1 MKKNMLF
8 IVLMVLCLCAL
19 AGCGISSGARSAI
32 TSGDGSKKSDGDEKG
47 KINIDEISYEARSE
61 IKNGDRYVMLSL
73 TNNSDYTLTEFEVKY
88 RVKPDVTEEQ
98 KKSFYKDVADYMELS
113 SDKLKELEESDI
125 SMHAETGKSVDPGVT
140 IDRISCHYFN
150 GYYYLKNMDHFNLV
164 EPDIVTIKY
173 IYGDTIYTVY
183 YDYENK
189 SYSYDSGTEKADEWT
204 TGTYGDKI
212 PKPDAKHISS
222 SRDDEDLFMFKAY
235 GFSLNEFDDYVDQCK
250 KKGYTEN
257 PNSFDGFYT
266 ADSNDGYNVRLNY
279 DENDGSITGI
289 IKKSGDEEQQ

>member
-8 IVLMVLCLCAL
+8 IAVMVVCLCAL
-19 AGCGISSGARSAI
+19 AGCGMSSKQESAGTNNGI
-32 TSGDGSKKSDGDEKG
+32 DKKDAGDAKDR
-47 KINIDEISYEARSE
+47 INIDEISYEARSE
-61 IKNGDRYVMLSL
+61 VKQGDRYVMLSL
-73 TNNSDYTLTEFEVKY
+73 TNNSGYTLTDFEVKY
-88 RVKPDVTEEQ
+88 KVKPDVTDEQ
-98 KKSFYKDVADYMELS
+98 KKSFYKDVADYMNLS
-113 SDKLKELEESDI
+113 GDEQKELEENDI
-125 SMHAETGKSVDPGVT
+125 SMHAGTEKTVDPGET
-140 IDRISCHYFN
+140 IDRISCYYFN
-150 GYYYLKNMDHFNLV
+150 GYYYLKNMDHFDLV